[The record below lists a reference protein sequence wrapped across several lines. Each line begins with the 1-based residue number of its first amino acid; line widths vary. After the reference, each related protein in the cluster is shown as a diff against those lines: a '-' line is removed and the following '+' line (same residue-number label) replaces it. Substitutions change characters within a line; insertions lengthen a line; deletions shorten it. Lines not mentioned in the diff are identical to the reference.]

1 MCTVRHRRR
10 AGHAFYGSALMSGI
24 VLLIGTLIGTP
35 IGLMAGIWLT
45 EFARHSH
52 LGTTVRFINDI
63 LRVFTA

>member
-24 VLLIGTLIGTP
+24 VLLIGTP

>member
-1 MCTVRHRRR
+1 
-10 AGHAFYGSALMSGI
+10 MSGI
-24 VLLIGTLIGTP
+24 VLLIGTPIGTP

-63 LRVFTA
+63 LRVFAA